1 MTESTRILITQEQLD
16 SLLLNYYKKE
26 YNDETIKITRTVSTD
41 AYHDDVVSNT
51 INRKL
56 KIGDYE
62 AEKKYGLGYKEIENV
77 LNKELE
83 QYGYKVSNFYY
94 EISNKKVVGVS
105 VFVNELQKAKQKI
118 LR

>member
-26 YNDETIKITRTVSTD
+26 FDDATIKISRTVSSD
-41 AYHDDVVSNT
+41 SYSDNIVST
-51 INRKL
+51 KINRKV

-62 AEKKYGLGYKEIENV
+62 AEKEYTLDDNEIQNIINED
-77 LNKELE
+77 LKK
-83 QYGYKVSNFYY
+83 YGYKVFCFHHNI
-94 EISNKKVVGVS
+94 ENKKVIGVS
-105 VFVNELQKAKQKI
+105 VFVNQLQKSKQKV

>member
-1 MTESTRILITQEQLD
+1 MRETIRVLITQKQLD

-26 YNDETIKITRTVSTD
+26 FNDETIKITRTVSSD
-41 AYHDDVVSNT
+41 SYHDDIVINT

-62 AEKKYGLGYKEIENV
+62 AEKEYGLGYEEIKNV
-77 LNKELE
+77 INKNLE
-83 QYGYKVSNFYY
+83 QYGYEVSNFSY

-105 VFVNELQKAKQKI
+105 VFVNQLQKSKQKV